1 VLVYLALRGEN
12 SGALP
17 LVPREKIDDVRDRTN
32 IVDVIK
38 RYVELKRAGTGSWK
52 GLCPFHTEKTPSFH
66 VHEARQFF
74 HCFGC
79 GEKGDV
85 FAFLGKIEQRSFSEV
100 LRDLAEQAGVEL
112 PERAPLSPAERR
124 ARVEAESERD
134 RLLRV
139 SDQAATFFEQALISP
154 AGEAARAY
162 LAKRQIGPET
172 QRRFRVGYAP
182 AGWKALQEALARKGI
197 GELDTERLGL
207 VGVNERGR
215 YDFFRDRVMLPV
227 FDRQKRVIGF
237 GSRLLDPDAKDRK
250 YVNSPDSPLF
260 HKKECLYGL
269 HAALDAIRKSGTAV
283 VVEGNFDVMALHE
296 AGIQEAVAPMGTAL
310 TSEQVALLGKLA
322 RRVVVVFDG
331 DQAGKRAAEKAVPL
345 FVDADLDGRVA
356 RLPAGQDPDDFVR
369 EHGAPAFRKLIEA
382 GRPMLDQFIQDAAQ
396 ETSVPGRIAAL
407 EAVAAMLV
415 RVKDP
420 TTQELYAKQTEVVL
434 GLNRAQVSRALR
446 DAREQ
451 AAAARARAQAVRA
464 GGMGAPEGVHDSFAA
479 SGSGARAAPGA
490 GPGVVPRE
498 HPLAP
503 ERTLPRDEL
512 ELLALLAT
520 YPDLAS
526 APEAERAGE
535 LLVDP
540 GARNLFRTA
549 RAELLERG
557 RLDVPAWLEAG
568 PPDVRRSVMA
578 ALMDEG
584 VSRAENPSAKLRA
597 LGARLELQRVEAEI
611 SMTLRML
618 GEARSR
624 GDVSATQAMIVRG
637 IELDKTKQGL
647 KAALQRP

>member
-1 VLVYLALRGEN
+1 MRGARGPLAKQVSRGEN
-12 SGALP
+12 PRALP

-66 VHEARQFF
+66 VHETRQFF

-85 FAFLGKIEQRSFSEV
+85 FGFLAKVEQRTFTEV
-100 LRDLAEQAGVEL
+100 LRDLAQQAGVEL
-112 PERAPLSPAERR
+112 PEREAMSLGERR

-139 SDQAATFFEQALISP
+139 MDHVAGFYEQSLAGP
-154 AGEAARAY
+154 AGGAARAY
-162 LAKRQIGPET
+162 IQKRGIAADT
-172 QRRFRVGYAP
+172 QKRFRLGYAP
-182 AGWKALQEALARKGI
+182 EGWRALQDFLAHDGVAAA
-197 GELDTERLGL
+197 DAERLGL

-237 GSRLLDPDAKDRK
+237 GSRLLDPEAKDRK

-269 HAALDAIRKSGTAV
+269 HVGLPAIRKTGTAI
-283 VVEGNFDVMALHE
+283 VVEGNFDVLALHE
-296 AGIQEAVAPMGTAL
+296 AGVEEAVAPMGTAL
-310 TSEQVALLGKLA
+310 TTEQIGLLSRVA
-322 RRVVVVFDG
+322 RRVVVIFDG
-331 DQAGKRAAEKAVPL
+331 DVAGKRAAEKAVPL

-356 RLPAGQDPDDFVR
+356 RLPVGQDPDDFVR
-369 EHGAPAFRKLIEA
+369 QNGAVAFRQLVEA

-396 ETSVPGRIAAL
+396 ETTVPGRIAAM
-407 EAVAAMLV
+407 EAVTALLV

-420 TTQELYAKQTEVVL
+420 TAQELYARQLSVVL
-434 GLNRAQVSRALR
+434 GLTPQQVGRAMREARERAQAMRQR
-446 DAREQ
+446 
-451 AAAARARAQAVRA
+451 AAAARSYDA
-464 GGMGAPEGVHDSFAA
+464 GPG
-479 SGSGARAAPGA
+479 APGA
-490 GPGVVPRE
+490 APSP
-498 HPLAP
+498 PAAPTTP
-503 ERTLPRDEL
+503 ERPLPRDEM

-520 YPDLAS
+520 YPELAGT
-526 APEAERAGE
+526 AEAARAGD

-540 GARNLFRTA
+540 AARELYRSA
-549 RAELLERG
+549 RSALADGG
-557 RLDVPAWLEAG
+557 RLDVPAWLEGG
-568 PPDVRRSVMA
+568 PPDVRRSLSA
-578 ALMDEG
+578 ALMDGG
-584 VSRAENPSAKLRA
+584 VSRAENPSMKLRA
-597 LGARLELQRVEAEI
+597 LTARLELQRVEAEI
-611 SMTLRML
+611 SMTMRLL
-618 GEARSR
+618 EQARSR
-624 GDVSATQAMIVRG
+624 GDSSATQAMIVRG